1 MSLPE
6 SSATENTTGRE
17 PSSQPP
23 QDTGPSSPEHSPV
36 EERSAIEERSA
47 VEERSEGKSEEAAL
61 TRLFRRASRYRHAE
75 EYKRFLDF
83 VGRFPRYS
91 PYNAALLHVQNPG
104 VSFTATRRQWQERF
118 DRVPE
123 PGARPYVILQPFGP
137 VLFVYDL
144 PDTEPRS
151 KEAESEEAEELP
163 EAVTDPFAVEG
174 TLSEDTWAQTLRNCR
189 LKEKVA
195 VRWSEDLH
203 RRRGGRIERKP
214 FQAGP
219 KNTGDRLSGD
229 TLSGDT
235 LSGDCRYR
243 VLLNKNLRIEE
254 QYGALA
260 HELGHLFG
268 GHLGTDDGAWWD
280 ECTDAGRPQKEIEA
294 ESVAYLAC
302 RRAGLHSISER
313 YLHWHAERAGGS
325 SEDLLPPVRMRTVL
339 NVAGYIESMGKEGF
353 ESKRDEDKQ
362 GSSAASY

>member
-1 MSLPE
+1 MSLPK
-6 SSATENTTGRE
+6 SSAAQNTTGRE
-17 PSSQPP
+17 PSSQSP
-23 QDTGPSSPEHSPV
+23 QGAGLSTP
-36 EERSAIEERSA
+36 ERSP

-61 TRLFRRASRYRHAE
+61 SRLFRRAARYRHAE

-104 VSFTATRRQWQERF
+104 VSFTATRRQWRERF
-118 DRVPE
+118 DRVPK

-144 PDTEPRS
+144 SDTEPRS
-151 KEAESEEAEELP
+151 KEAEELP

-189 LKEKVA
+189 EKEKVA
-195 VRWSEDLH
+195 VRQGEDLH
-203 RRRGGRIERKP
+203 RRHGGRIEKKP
-214 FQAGP
+214 FRAGP
-219 KNTGDRLSGD
+219 KNPGKRLSGD
-229 TLSGDT
+229 SLSGPS
-235 LSGDCRYR
+235 LSGNSPSGNPPSDDYLYR

-268 GHLGTDDGAWWD
+268 GHLGADDGAWWD
-280 ECTDAGRPQKEIEA
+280 ECTGAGKPQKEIEA

-313 YLHWHAERAGGS
+313 YLHWHADRVAGS
-325 SEDLLPPVRMRTVL
+325 SEDPLPPVRMRTVL
-339 NVAGYIESMGKEGF
+339 NVVAYIESMGEEGF
-353 ESKRDEDKQ
+353 ESKRDEDK
-362 GSSAASY
+362 